1 MNHFLN
7 ALRIIAFR
15 ESRLTYS
22 EVQGVL
28 IWPLKL
34 SYWLLFEI
42 FQIWSLVLHVIM
54 TKNYSFLSASWVTSR
69 RCLSEPV
76 VEVRFLSAGILLL
89 LQNLKGKIFR
99 FRKVIEFGSQLG
111 PKWPRSVSVTLTWP
125 CDLFM
130 ASNNDRGS
138 VGKRSRGSRSL
149 GGMGKDE
156 TREEAKNRRGKTPPE
171 NHER

>member
-1 MNHFLN
+1 M
-7 ALRIIAFR
+7 
-15 ESRLTYS
+15 
-22 EVQGVL
+22 
-28 IWPLKL
+28 
-34 SYWLLFEI
+34 
-42 FQIWSLVLHVIM
+42 WSLVVLHVIM
-54 TKNYSFLSASWVTSR
+54 TRNYFFLSVSWVTSR
-69 RCLSEPV
+69 RCLSDWKPI
-76 VEVRFLSAGILLL
+76 VEVRFLSAGILLP
-89 LQNLKGKIFR
+89 LQNLKVNNFR